1 MDCAAS
7 TMPTNACFPAR
18 IETHIKNQS
27 SRSSALSH
35 DTMATEDR
43 MPSPRRWSP
52 TYQPRNRSRQF
63 PSSLSFLPSSALARP
78 EQEYTTTLTRRPATR
93 SPVCI
98 SPFRSVRRMKE
109 PFQLVLPKSPAS
121 TGASPATASCDGSFP
136 KFLKDPPPPAG
147 RRLRTWRSDQ
157 NLTVANMSA
166 FGLLP
171 SPPISD
177 SRPASASMDSSSYFE
192 CKSDTNSDEN
202 TPTQELPEQRASEPV
217 NEPISVSV
225 EDAVQGPVGQ
235 LVDDTLDEPMEELM
249 KEPEQGLLG
258 EPTLPFEMEEKIHY
272 KAYRPPGWTRAL
284 EERRRTDVTNVHE
297 AHSNLIRQC
306 EKASLHH
313 DKPPTAST
321 STLKSAKSS
330 IASPQSVLSAKAVVP
345 GTSPRPQRPRTATV
359 SSEASWVPTNF
370 SYCQTW
376 LQGVPF
382 EAGED
387 KDQAPKEFNRRKFQI
402 VETDPP
408 MPKLDFIPGS
418 KALEEPVVSS
428 STWVGSKTNHAHVQL
443 QRFAVASK
451 PKLVEVT
458 RQSSPSMPPSTA
470 TPIPPPPPLPS
481 LLPHPLPMTP
491 DQRQEEVSA
500 FSPDTPLDMSDS
512 GYGTRESGYSM
523 DSYSDSKDDDA
534 YTDPGSLTS
543 DSVTSTVVCER
554 PESAQG
560 ERDRSLQPEIRSG
573 SVSPK
578 ASSSPRTASSGHTS
592 NPSEKEEK
600 RRLFDQEWTLDD
612 HEWTLGE
619 LDHSVKDFPRHMLR
633 LTSPVIVY
641 LRRNDEKVLLRPFR
655 TIFPQVAENLLDGLC
670 AALIARNYLVS
681 LSTLHRRKPSI
692 STRSDPYTVD
702 AIPAK
707 AYSTLGIQIPTGSP
721 GRMKDRALG
730 VRSMDLRRQ
739 VESIIDNLL
748 FAICGRADD
757 TLKSA
762 VEVLTQVLESNVQ
775 H

>member
-1 MDCAAS
+1 
-7 TMPTNACFPAR
+7 
-18 IETHIKNQS
+18 
-27 SRSSALSH
+27 
-35 DTMATEDR
+35 
-43 MPSPRRWSP
+43 
-52 TYQPRNRSRQF
+52 
-63 PSSLSFLPSSALARP
+63 
-78 EQEYTTTLTRRPATR
+78 
-93 SPVCI
+93 
-98 SPFRSVRRMKE
+98 
-109 PFQLVLPKSPAS
+109 
-121 TGASPATASCDGSFP
+121 
-136 KFLKDPPPPAG
+136 
-147 RRLRTWRSDQ
+147 
-157 NLTVANMSA
+157 MSA

-177 SRPASASMDSSSYFE
+177 SRPASAGADSSSYFE
-192 CKSDTNSDEN
+192 CKSHTNSDED
-202 TPTQELPEQRASEPV
+202 TPTQELSEEPSTERLDESIEEPAKDPVEAPVPE
-217 NEPISVSV
+217 
-225 EDAVQGPVGQ
+225 AVHETIQ
-235 LVDDTLDEPMEELM
+235 DTLDEPLEELM
-249 KEPEQGLLG
+249 KEPEKGPPG
-258 EPTLPFEMEEKIHY
+258 EPTLPFEKEEKIHY
-272 KAYRPPGWTRAL
+272 RAYRPPGWTRAV
-284 EERRRTDVTNVHE
+284 EERRRTDVTNVRE

-306 EKASLHH
+306 EAVSQNQE
-313 DKPPTAST
+313 KPST
-321 STLKSAKSS
+321 VSPVLGAKSS
-330 IASPQSVLSAKAVVP
+330 IASPSSVHSPKPVVP

-376 LQGVPF
+376 LQGVPC

-387 KDQAPKEFNRRKFQI
+387 KDEAPKEFNRRKFQI

-408 MPKLDFIPGS
+408 MPKLDIIPGA

-428 STWVGSKTNHAHVQL
+428 SAWFGSQANHAHVQL

-458 RQSSPSMPPSTA
+458 RQSSPSMTPSTA
-470 TPIPPPPPLPS
+470 SPMPPPPS

-523 DSYSDSKDDDA
+523 DSYQDSKDDDT

-554 PESAQG
+554 PDSAQG
-560 ERDRSLQPEIRSG
+560 VRDRSPQPEIRSG

-592 NPSEKEEK
+592 NPSEKEDEK
-600 RRLFDQEWTLDD
+600 QRLLDQEWTLDD

-655 TIFPQVAENLLDGLC
+655 TIFPQVTENLLDGLC

-681 LSTLHRRKPSI
+681 LSTNHRRKPSI
-692 STRSDPYTVD
+692 SSRNDTYTVD

-730 VRSMDLRRQ
+730 ARSMDLRRQ
-739 VESIIDNLL
+739 VEGIIDNLL

-762 VEVLTQVLESNVQ
+762 VEVLAQVLETNV
-775 H
+775 HH

>member
-1 MDCAAS
+1 
-7 TMPTNACFPAR
+7 
-18 IETHIKNQS
+18 
-27 SRSSALSH
+27 
-35 DTMATEDR
+35 
-43 MPSPRRWSP
+43 
-52 TYQPRNRSRQF
+52 
-63 PSSLSFLPSSALARP
+63 
-78 EQEYTTTLTRRPATR
+78 
-93 SPVCI
+93 
-98 SPFRSVRRMKE
+98 
-109 PFQLVLPKSPAS
+109 
-121 TGASPATASCDGSFP
+121 
-136 KFLKDPPPPAG
+136 
-147 RRLRTWRSDQ
+147 
-157 NLTVANMSA
+157 MSA

-177 SRPASASMDSSSYFE
+177 SRPASAGAESSSYFE
-192 CKSDTNSDEN
+192 CKSNTTSEED
-202 TPTQELPEQRASEPV
+202 TPTPELSEETAVEPV
-217 NEPISVSV
+217 DEPISAPVEETVQESV
-225 EDAVQGPVGQ
+225 EQ
-235 LVDDTLDEPMEELM
+235 LIDDTADEPMEELM
-249 KEPEQGLLG
+249 KEPEKGPPG

-284 EERRRTDVTNVHE
+284 EERRRTDVTNVHA

-306 EKASLHH
+306 EEASQKQ
-313 DKPPTAST
+313 DKPPTPNT
-321 STLKSAKSS
+321 SPGKIAKSS
-330 IASPQSVLSAKAVVP
+330 LASPRSVLSAKAVIP
-345 GTSPRPQRPRTATV
+345 GTSPRPQRPRTATD

-408 MPKLDFIPGS
+408 MPKLDIIPGA

-428 STWVGSKTNHAHVQL
+428 SAWFGSEANHAHVQL
-443 QRFAVASK
+443 QRFAVASR

-458 RQSSPSMPPSTA
+458 RQSSPSMPPSMA
-470 TPIPPPPPLPS
+470 PLMPPPLPPPA

-500 FSPDTPLDMSDS
+500 FSPDTPLNMSDS

-523 DSYSDSKDDDA
+523 DSYQDSKDDDA

-560 ERDRSLQPEIRSG
+560 ERNRSPQPEIRSG

-578 ASSSPRTASSGHTS
+578 ASSSPGTISSGHTS
-592 NPSEKEEK
+592 NPSEKEDEK
-600 RRLFDQEWTLDD
+600 QRLLDQKWTLDD

-702 AIPAK
+702 ALPVK

-730 VRSMDLRRQ
+730 AHSMDLRRQ
-739 VESIIDNLL
+739 VEGIIDNLL

-762 VEVLTQVLESNVQ
+762 VEVLAQVLEANVQ

>member
-1 MDCAAS
+1 
-7 TMPTNACFPAR
+7 
-18 IETHIKNQS
+18 
-27 SRSSALSH
+27 
-35 DTMATEDR
+35 
-43 MPSPRRWSP
+43 
-52 TYQPRNRSRQF
+52 
-63 PSSLSFLPSSALARP
+63 
-78 EQEYTTTLTRRPATR
+78 
-93 SPVCI
+93 
-98 SPFRSVRRMKE
+98 MKE

-121 TGASPATASCDGSFP
+121 AGASPATASCDGSFP
-136 KFLKDPPPPAG
+136 KSMKDPKPEDG
-147 RRLRTWRSDQ
+147 HTLRTWRSDQ
-157 NLTVANMSA
+157 NLTVANLSA

-171 SPPISD
+171 SPPISE
-177 SRPASASMDSSSYFE
+177 SRPASSGIESSYFE
-192 CKSDTNSDEN
+192 CKSNTKSEED
-202 TPTQELPEQRASEPV
+202 TPTQELPKEPIGEPV
-217 NEPISVSV
+217 DKPIEEPLEEPVQEPI
-225 EDAVQGPVGQ
+225 ER
-235 LVDDTLDEPMEELM
+235 LIDDTLDEPLEELM
-249 KEPEQGLLG
+249 KEPEKGPPG
-258 EPTLPFEMEEKIHY
+258 EPTLPFEMTEKIYY
-272 KAYRPPGWTRAL
+272 KAYRPPGWTGEL
-284 EERRRTDVTNVHE
+284 EEKRRTDVTNVHE

-306 EKASLHH
+306 EGASQ
-313 DKPPTAST
+313 DQEKPPTS
-321 STLKSAKSS
+321 SPAKKPK
-330 IASPQSVLSAKAVVP
+330 ASPVSSPRSVHSAKAVVP

-387 KDQAPKEFNRRKFQI
+387 KDQPPKEFNRRKFQI

-408 MPKLDFIPGS
+408 MPKLDIIPGA

-428 STWVGSKTNHAHVQL
+428 STWVGAETKGANTSL

-458 RQSSPSMPPSTA
+458 RQSSPSMPPSA
-470 TPIPPPPPLPS
+470 APPMPPPPPPL
-481 LLPHPLPMTP
+481 LPQPLPMTP

-500 FSPDTPLDMSDS
+500 FSPDTPLYMSDS

-523 DSYSDSKDDDA
+523 DSYQDSKDDDA

-543 DSVTSTVVCER
+543 DSVTSTVVGDR

-560 ERDRSLQPEIRSG
+560 ERDRSPQPEIRSG

-592 NPSEKEEK
+592 NLSEKEDGK
-600 RRLFDQEWTLDD
+600 QRLLDQGWTLDD

-655 TIFPQVAENLLDGLC
+655 TIFPEVAENLLDCLC

-681 LSTLHRRKPSI
+681 LSTLHRRKTSVSSRP
-692 STRSDPYTVD
+692 DPYIID

-707 AYSTLGIQIPTGSP
+707 AYSTLGIQLPTGSP

-730 VRSMDLRRQ
+730 SRSMELHRQ
-739 VESIIDNLL
+739 IEGIIDNLL

-762 VEVLTQVLESNVQ
+762 VEVLAQVLETNAQ

>member
-1 MDCAAS
+1 
-7 TMPTNACFPAR
+7 
-18 IETHIKNQS
+18 
-27 SRSSALSH
+27 
-35 DTMATEDR
+35 
-43 MPSPRRWSP
+43 
-52 TYQPRNRSRQF
+52 
-63 PSSLSFLPSSALARP
+63 
-78 EQEYTTTLTRRPATR
+78 
-93 SPVCI
+93 
-98 SPFRSVRRMKE
+98 
-109 PFQLVLPKSPAS
+109 
-121 TGASPATASCDGSFP
+121 
-136 KFLKDPPPPAG
+136 
-147 RRLRTWRSDQ
+147 
-157 NLTVANMSA
+157 MSA

-171 SPPISD
+171 SPPMSD
-177 SRPASASMDSSSYFE
+177 SRPASAGVDSASYFE
-192 CKSDTNSDEN
+192 CKSDNNSDEV
-202 TPTQELPEQRASEPV
+202 TPTQELPEEPTSESV
-217 NEPISVSV
+217 NEPISAPVEETVQESV
-225 EDAVQGPVGQ
+225 KQPIED
-235 LVDDTLDEPMEELM
+235 TSDEPIEELM
-249 KEPEQGLLG
+249 KEPEQGPLG

-306 EKASLHH
+306 EDASQNQN
-313 DKPPTAST
+313 KPTTAST
-321 STLKSAKSS
+321 SPVERAKNS
-330 IASPQSVLSAKAVVP
+330 IASPQSVLSAKSVVP

-408 MPKLDFIPGS
+408 MPHLDIIPGA

-428 STWVGSKTNHAHVQL
+428 SGWVGSKTNHAHVQL

-458 RQSSPSMPPSTA
+458 RQSSPSMAPST
-470 TPIPPPPPLPS
+470 TPSIPPPPPS
-481 LLPHPLPMTP
+481 LLPNPLPMTP

-523 DSYSDSKDDDA
+523 DSYQDSKDDDA

-543 DSVTSTVVCER
+543 DSVTSTVICER
-554 PESAQG
+554 PESVQG
-560 ERDRSLQPEIRSG
+560 ERDRSPQPEIRSG

-592 NPSEKEEK
+592 NPSEKDEK
-600 RRLFDQEWTLDD
+600 RRLLDQEWTLDD

-707 AYSTLGIQIPTGSP
+707 AYSTLGIQLPTGST

-730 VRSMDLRRQ
+730 ARSMDLRRQ
-739 VESIIDNLL
+739 IEGIIDNLL
-748 FAICGRADD
+748 FAICGRVDD

-762 VEVLTQVLESNVQ
+762 VEVLAQVLEAHV
-775 H
+775 HH

>member
-1 MDCAAS
+1 M
-7 TMPTNACFPAR
+7 
-18 IETHIKNQS
+18 
-27 SRSSALSH
+27 
-35 DTMATEDR
+35 
-43 MPSPRRWSP
+43 
-52 TYQPRNRSRQF
+52 
-63 PSSLSFLPSSALARP
+63 
-78 EQEYTTTLTRRPATR
+78 
-93 SPVCI
+93 
-98 SPFRSVRRMKE
+98 
-109 PFQLVLPKSPAS
+109 
-121 TGASPATASCDGSFP
+121 
-136 KFLKDPPPPAG
+136 KDPKPQDG
-147 RRLRTWRSDQ
+147 HTLRTWRSDQ
-157 NLTVANMSA
+157 NLTVANLSA

-177 SRPASASMDSSSYFE
+177 SRPASSAVESSYFE
-192 CKSDTNSDEN
+192 CKSDAKSDED
-202 TPTQELPEQRASEPV
+202 TPTQEVPDEPNGEPV
-217 NEPISVSV
+217 DEPIEEAEQES
-225 EDAVQGPVGQ
+225 VQGPVEQ
-235 LVDDTLDEPMEELM
+235 LIDDTLNEPLEELM
-249 KEPEQGLLG
+249 KEPEKGPPG
-258 EPTLPFEMEEKIHY
+258 EPTLPFEMTEKIHY
-272 KAYRPPGWTRAL
+272 KAYRPFGWTREL
-284 EERRRTDVTNVHE
+284 EERRRTDVTNVHQ

-306 EKASLHH
+306 EEASQ
-313 DKPPTAST
+313 DQEKPPTVSPV
-321 STLKSAKSS
+321 KKPK
-330 IASPQSVLSAKAVVP
+330 ASPVGSPRSVHSAKAVVQ

-376 LQGVPF
+376 LQGVPC
-382 EAGED
+382 EVGED
-387 KDQAPKEFNRRKFQI
+387 KDQTPKEFNRRKFQI

-408 MPKLDFIPGS
+408 MPKLDITPGA

-428 STWVGSKTNHAHVQL
+428 SMWVDSETRHANIRF

-458 RQSSPSMPPSTA
+458 RQSSPSMSQSA
-470 TPIPPPPPLPS
+470 PPPMAPPPS
-481 LLPHPLPMTP
+481 LLPDPLPMTP

-523 DSYSDSKDDDA
+523 DSYQDSKDDDA

-560 ERDRSLQPEIRSG
+560 ERDRSPQPEIRSG

-578 ASSSPRTASSGHTS
+578 ASTSPGTASSGHTS
-592 NPSEKEEK
+592 NISEKEDERK
-600 RRLFDQEWTLDD
+600 RILDQEWTLDD

-655 TIFPQVAENLLDGLC
+655 TIFPEVAENLLDCLC

-681 LSTLHRRKPSI
+681 LSTLHRRKPSV
-692 STRSDPYTVD
+692 SARHDPFNVD

-707 AYSTLGIQIPTGSP
+707 AYSTLGIQLPTGSP
-721 GRMKDRALG
+721 GRMRDRALG
-730 VRSMDLRRQ
+730 SRSTVLRRQ
-739 VESIIDNLL
+739 VEGIIDNLM

-762 VEVLTQVLESNVQ
+762 VEVLAQVLETNAQ